1 LLLGSE
7 TEEDGMK
14 DEDNMAEKKNEMW
27 VGRSGKRFDREGTEE
42 ERRGHREK
50 DTKEKKTK
58 EKKTKEK
65 KTQEAGLKGQRYREE

>member
-50 DTKEKKTK
+50 
-58 EKKTKEK
+58 KTKEK